1 MENNYKL
8 TINTNIPEQHRGSVS
23 STNSLEV
30 PPTPT
35 RSPKKVSFSDDLPIE
50 NGSSSAP
57 IIPATSIA
65 IVNINASK
73 SSDNMT
79 QSTFNQRT
87 TSDYGK
93 QNSNSPQVNVE
104 YVSMDPDSSQPPYQ
118 NPLDF
123 MLNQAA
129 QYLEKLHGPA
139 ITQSTSPQPNS
150 TGQES
155 QNHKFKSSLNID
167 INPQALD
174 VADGPAIITNTPSPP
189 ISKSPSPPP
198 AILEIQRENS
208 RSGSVTPT
216 GMSTP
221 STMPAHSTKSSS
233 SSSESSTT
241 TMEPPYKPPRS
252 SMINGN
258 NGNPA
263 MHFNLHA
270 IKQQNPPNVN
280 SSSGSSEMQE
290 ISEEHAVK
298 YMQPYN
304 LNLDKNNFS
313 SMELEAKRDKIRW
326 LLISECSALLGEG
339 KHTREGFRKLFLQEE
354 FQKKLFSLFDLD
366 GNGYLVQDRWIE
378 HLKGR
383 LTDDRQMDYAEQLE
397 SVAYVICGEN
407 SKITFRNFNEIWN
420 ARGILDKLYRLI
432 DNDGTNSISTN
443 QIMEFISHVTNARP
457 RTGFDKSSLARLE
470 QLFRNTVG
478 NEREIRREEFKKI
491 VISKNPFFTER
502 VFQIFDKDNSGS
514 ISLQEFIDAIQQ
526 FSGQSADDKI
536 RFLFKVYDID
546 GDGLIQHKEL
556 HDVIRACMEEN
567 GMEFSEDQIEDLT
580 TAMFEDADP
589 YNRGEITYE
598 ALKNQLHKH
607 GGLLE
612 NLSITIDRWL
622 VPLGQEAP
630 ANKSKSKLW
639 NSIPIPHQL
648 TPAYMRNNHVFVT
661 YLFLYIAINVCLF
674 VSRAIQYRASNGFVI
689 MARSCGQCLNFNCAW
704 VLVLMLRHTLT
715 YLRSRGLSTYLPVDN
730 HIYLH
735 KLTGIVISVFSLIH
749 TIMHLFNFSM
759 IVVNDPNINAGNYT
773 IGEWLLT
780 ERPGLFGLIPG
791 CANPTGIAL
800 IVILLIMF
808 ICSQPFVRRKGS
820 FEVFYWT
827 HLLYIP
833 FWILLLF
840 HGPNF
845 WKWFL
850 APGIIYIVERVLR
863 FVWMRGDHGKTYI
876 SSGLL
881 LPSKVIH
888 LVIKRPYNFNF
899 RPGDYVF
906 VNIPVIAN
914 YEWHPFTI
922 SSAPEQED
930 YMWLHIRT
938 VGEWTNRLYRYFE
951 KEQQRLHKGDVIA
964 HKQAIPT
971 SSLLQISEENSRTT
985 SPTPQTDFLAQNLS
999 KIQHSSSFDSALVSK
1014 TLQDMQMSSPTRS
1027 PRHNYTPSKLATES
1041 VSASH
1046 VEATSSTGSDRIRS
1060 IKKSLQRTFSRKD
1073 QATKEK
1079 RLSGHSNDG
1088 FVTDENDLSGT
1099 TELGKRRKL
1108 KKLLADKPPL
1118 EKSISMPDIGVKT
1131 KKRDHFKA
1139 LHTLGRS
1146 ESERSFDQARIRR
1159 ARLQSLGLA
1168 YMSPQN
1174 KSLAQSFRYMRH
1186 KPTIIAFK
1194 TPSVEESE
1202 PQFNA
1207 DQTDSVHAYNALQ
1220 AEEGRVPADKFH
1232 NNDNN
1237 EDNPELLISKHLEDY
1252 TTYQKATSNTTTNN
1266 RLGRFRR
1273 PTFLRSLS
1281 TSIKNRGSSGSI
1293 PANGT
1298 TNSGGKVTLDAGVL
1312 EIFIDGPYGA
1322 PSSHIFMA
1330 QHAVLIGTGI
1340 GVTPF
1345 ASILQSIMHRYWK
1358 ARHSCPRC
1366 LFEWASDIPKTV
1378 MNLRKVDFFWIN
1390 RDQRSFEWFVNLLS
1404 QLEIEQ
1410 AELGGAMERFLDM
1423 HMYITSALQR
1433 TDMKAVG
1440 LQLALDLLHEKGK
1453 RDLITGLKTRTNAGR
1468 PNWDKVF
1475 KQLQAQK
1482 KGKVTVFYCGPPQLA
1497 KTLRV
1502 KCDQYGFAFRKE
1514 CF

>member
-8 TINTNIPEQHRGSVS
+8 TINTTNAEQHRGSVS

-30 PPTPT
+30 PATPT
-35 RSPKKVSFSDDLPIE
+35 RSPKKVSFSDDLPYDNE
-50 NGSSSAP
+50 GDKVNHHNSNNYSMSK
-57 IIPATSIA
+57 TSDKM
-65 IVNINASK
+65 INSL
-73 SSDNMT
+73 NLN
-79 QSTFNQRT
+79 STT
-87 TSDYGK
+87 TSDQQQMNTSTTTTTSAAPIVVQHHMELK
-93 QNSNSPQVNVE
+93 LEKESPPAAAAQSPVE
-104 YVSMDPDSSQPPYQ
+104 
-118 NPLDF
+118 F
-123 MLNQAA
+123 MLMQAA
-129 QYLEKLHGPA
+129 QYLEKMHAPA
-139 ITQSTSPQPNS
+139 ATAKVPQQN
-150 TGQES
+150 ES
-155 QNHKFKSSLNID
+155 QSNNQHQAHDSHKFKSSLNID
-167 INPQALD
+167 LVDGGGGGGKYDSGNGTPQTAQATAATKLSYT
-174 VADGPAIITNTPSPP
+174 PPSPT
-189 ISKSPSPPP
+189 P
-198 AILEIQRENS
+198 AILSLHGDITS
-208 RSGSVTPT
+208 RSGSASPT
-216 GMSTP
+216 GLSTT
-221 STMPAHSTKSSS
+221 STAAARSIKSSM
-233 SSSESSTT
+233 SSSESTT
-241 TMEPPYKPPRS
+241 SLEPPYKPPRS
-252 SMINGN
+252 SVLNSN
-258 NGNPA
+258 NNNNNSNTNNISPS
-263 MHFNLHA
+263 NLVG
-270 IKQQNPPNVN
+270 QD
-280 SSSGSSEMQE
+280 SSNMQE
-290 ISEEHAVK
+290 ISEEQAEHAIK
-298 YMQPYN
+298 YMERYN
-304 LNLDKNNFS
+304 LNLDRNNCS
-313 SMELEAKRDKIRW
+313 AMELEAKRDKIRW

-354 FQKKLFSLFDLD
+354 FQKKLFHLFDLD

-383 LTDDRQMDYAEQLE
+383 LTEDRQMDYAEQLE

-407 SKITFRNFNEIWN
+407 SRITFKNFTEIWH

-432 DNDGTNSISTN
+432 DSDGTNSISTN
-443 QIMEFISHVTNARP
+443 QIMEFISHLTNSRP

-622 VPLGQEAP
+622 VPMAQDTPPG
-630 ANKSKSKLW
+630 KTKSKLW

-661 YLFLYIAINVCLF
+661 YLLVYIAINACLF
-674 VSRAIQYRASNGFVI
+674 ISRAIQYRASNGFVI
-689 MARSCGQCLNFNCAW
+689 VARACGQCLNFNCAW
-704 VLVLMLRHTLT
+704 ILVLMLRHSLT
-715 YLRSRGLSTYLPVDN
+715 YLRSRGLSTYLPLDN

-735 KLTGIVISVFSLIH
+735 KLTGIVISVFSLLH
-749 TIMHLFNFSM
+749 TIMHLFNFSI
-759 IVVNDPNINAGNYT
+759 IVVNDPKINAGHYT

-780 ERPGLFGLIPG
+780 DRPGLFGLIPG
-791 CANPTGIAL
+791 CANPTGMAL
-800 IVILLIMF
+800 FIILLIMG

-833 FWILLLF
+833 FWILVLF

-845 WKWFL
+845 WKWFFI
-850 APGIIYIVERVLR
+850 PGIIYTVERILR

-888 LVIKRPYNFNF
+888 LVIKRPNNFNF

-951 KEQQRLHKGDVIA
+951 KEQQRLHNGEIIA

-971 SSLLQISEENSRTT
+971 SSLLQISEENSKTM
-985 SPTPQTDFLAQNLS
+985 SPTPQTDFLAQNLG
-999 KIQHSSSFDSALVSK
+999 KIQHSSSFDSNMVVK
-1014 TLQDMQMSSPTRS
+1014 TLQDVPTHPMRP

-1041 VSASH
+1041 ITASH
-1046 VEATSSTGSDRIRS
+1046 VADQARSSNNSSGDRIRS
-1060 IKKSLQRTFSRKD
+1060 FKKTLQRTFSRKD
-1073 QATKEK
+1073 QASKEK

-1088 FVTDENDLSGT
+1088 FVTDDNDLAGN

-1108 KKLLADKPPL
+1108 RKLMGDKPPL
-1118 EKSISMPDIGVKT
+1118 EKSVSLPDIGVKT
-1131 KKRDHFKA
+1131 KRRDRIKA
-1139 LHTLGRS
+1139 LHNLGRS
-1146 ESERSFDQARIRR
+1146 ESERSFDETRIRR
-1159 ARLQSLGLA
+1159 ARLQSVGLA

-1174 KSLAQSFRYMRH
+1174 KSLAQSFRYMRN

-1202 PQFNA
+1202 PEFEAAKQNHSA
-1207 DQTDSVHAYNALQ
+1207 QTYNAMQ
-1220 AEEGRVPADKFH
+1220 AEEGRVGTDLSGNIKDSTQGETADYVV
-1232 NNDNN
+1232 
-1237 EDNPELLISKHLEDY
+1237 SK
-1252 TTYQKATSNTTTNN
+1252 
-1266 RLGRFRR
+1266 
-1273 PTFLRSLS
+1273 P
-1281 TSIKNRGSSGSI
+1281 
-1293 PANGT
+1293 
-1298 TNSGGKVTLDAGVL
+1298 L

-1358 ARHSCPRC
+1358 ARHHCPRC
-1366 LFEWASDIPKTV
+1366 LFEWASDIPKSV

-1497 KTLRV
+1497 KTLRI

>member
-1 MENNYKL
+1 MNNNDNN
-8 TINTNIPEQHRGSVS
+8 NTSNKQ
-23 STNSLEV
+23 N
-30 PPTPT
+30 
-35 RSPKKVSFSDDLPIE
+35 
-50 NGSSSAP
+50 NM
-57 IIPATSIA
+57 SIA
-65 IVNINASK
+65 R
-73 SSDNMT
+73 DH
-79 QSTFNQRT
+79 
-87 TSDYGK
+87 
-93 QNSNSPQVNVE
+93 
-104 YVSMDPDSSQPPYQ
+104 
-118 NPLDF
+118 NPVDF
-123 MLNQAA
+123 MLTQAA
-129 QYLEKLHGPA
+129 QYLEKLHGTA
-139 ITQSTSPQPNS
+139 HIMESPKHNLNS
-150 TGQES
+150 H
-155 QNHKFKSSLNID
+155 NNKYKSSLNINL
-167 INPQALD
+167 NPNGYD
-174 VADGPAIITNTPSPP
+174 ETPT
-189 ISKSPSPPP
+189 KSEIVKETATKTP
-198 AILEIQRENS
+198 AILQLTNEHMMEKPITYNNS
-208 RSGSVTPT
+208 RSQSPFNI
-216 GMSTP
+216 STP
-221 STMPAHSTKSSS
+221 STLPAYSSAS
-233 SSSESSTT
+233 SNASSLTAASN
-241 TMEPPYKPPRS
+241 EPPYKPPRTALS
-252 SMINGN
+252 
-258 NGNPA
+258 A
-263 MHFNLHA
+263 TC
-270 IKQQNPPNVN
+270 
-280 SSSGSSEMQE
+280 SSSSNNTINTTSLLSSSAPTPTPSPPPPTTSNMHE
-290 ISEEHAVK
+290 ISEEQANEHATK
-298 YMQPYN
+298 YMERYN
-304 LNLDKNNFS
+304 INLDKNNCS
-313 SMELEAKRDKIRW
+313 SMELEARRDKIRW
-326 LLISECSALLGEG
+326 LIISECSALLGEG
-339 KHTREGFRKLFLQEE
+339 KHTRERFRKLFLEEE
-354 FQKKLFSLFDLD
+354 FQQKFFHLFDLD

-407 SKITFRNFNEIWN
+407 SKITFKNFSEIWQ

-432 DNDGTNSISTN
+432 DVDGTNSISTN
-443 QIMEFISHVTNARP
+443 QIMEFISHLTNLRA

-478 NEREIRREEFKKI
+478 NEQEIRREEFKKI

-514 ISLQEFIDAIQQ
+514 ISLQEFIDAIHQ

-622 VPLGQEAP
+622 VPMGQDTP
-630 ANKSKSKLW
+630 ASKSKGSFW
-639 NSIPIPHQL
+639 QRFPIPHQL
-648 TPAYMRNNHVFVT
+648 TPAYMKNNHVFVT
-661 YLFLYIAINVCLF
+661 YLFIYIAVNVCLF
-674 VSRAIQYRASNGFVI
+674 ISRAIQYRASNIFVI
-689 MARSCGQCLNFNCAW
+689 FARACGQCLNFNCAW
-704 VLVLMLRHTLT
+704 VLVLMLRHSLT

-735 KLTGIVISVFSLIH
+735 KLTGIVISVLSLVH

-759 IVVNDPNINAGNYT
+759 IVVNDPNINKGNYT
-773 IGEWLLT
+773 IAEWLLT
-780 ERPGLFGLIPG
+780 DRPGLFGLVPG

-800 IVILLIMF
+800 FVILLIMF

-833 FWILLLF
+833 FWILVFF

-845 WKWFL
+845 WKWFFI
-850 APGIIYIVERVLR
+850 PGIVYIIERVLR
-863 FVWMRGDHGKTYI
+863 YVWMRGEHGKTYI

-906 VNIPVIAN
+906 VNIPAIAN

-938 VGEWTNRLYRYFE
+938 VGEWTNRLYQYFE
-951 KEQQRLHKGDVIA
+951 REQQKLHNGEIIA

-971 SSLLQISEENSRTT
+971 SSLLQINNEADNTKPSA
-985 SPTPQTDFLAQNLS
+985 TPQTDFLAQNLS
-999 KIQHSSSFDSALVSK
+999 KIQHSSSFDSAMVTK
-1014 TLQDMQMSSPTRS
+1014 TLQQLQTSGPTRP
-1027 PRHNYTPSKLATES
+1027 PRHNFAPPRLATES
-1041 VSASH
+1041 VSAS
-1046 VEATSSTGSDRIRS
+1046 EANESNGINRIRS

-1073 QATKEK
+1073 NAEVKHKEK
-1079 RLSGHSNDG
+1079 RNSGHSNDG
-1088 FVTDENDLSGT
+1088 YVSDEYDLEGRP
-1099 TELGKRRKL
+1099 EHVKRQKMQ
-1108 KKLLADKPPL
+1108 KLLLNKPPL
-1118 EKSISMPDIGVKT
+1118 EKSISLPDMAVKT
-1131 KKRDHFKA
+1131 KKRERLKA
-1139 LHTLGRS
+1139 LHALGRS
-1146 ESERSFDQARIRR
+1146 ESERSFDETRIRR
-1159 ARLQSLGLA
+1159 ARMQNMGSA
-1168 YMSPQN
+1168 YLSPQN
-1174 KSLAQSFRYMRH
+1174 KSLAQSFRYMRN

-1194 TPSVEESE
+1194 TPSREENQPAFAQTNNTAME
-1202 PQFNA
+1202 PY
-1207 DQTDSVHAYNALQ
+1207 TLVQ
-1220 AEEGRVPADKFH
+1220 AEEGKIAKDKSSINL
-1232 NNDNN
+1232 NNK
-1237 EDNPELLISKHLEDY
+1237 EDKPDLTVSKPLEDY
-1252 TTYQKATSNTTTNN
+1252 THTSVNANN
-1266 RLGRFRR
+1266 RVGRLRR

-1281 TSIKNRGSSGSI
+1281 TSIKNRGSNGSI
-1293 PANGT
+1293 PTNGT

-1358 ARHSCPRC
+1358 ARHTCPRC
-1366 LFEWASDIPKTV
+1366 DFEWSSDIPKTV

-1497 KTLRV
+1497 KTLRY
-1502 KCDQYGFAFRKE
+1502 KCDEYGFAFRKE